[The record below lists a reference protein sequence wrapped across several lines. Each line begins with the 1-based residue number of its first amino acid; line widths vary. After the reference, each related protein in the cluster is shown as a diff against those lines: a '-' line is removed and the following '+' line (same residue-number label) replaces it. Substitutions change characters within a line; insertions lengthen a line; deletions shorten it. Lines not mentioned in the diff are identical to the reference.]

1 MTPSD
6 GMIDM
11 LRKIINWFSKKQQP
25 EPLQEKKLAGVL
37 DMLVKTEAYEISCS
51 DVGDAL
57 AEFAELHQQG
67 RDVKH
72 LMPLVHQHLEM
83 CPDCR
88 EEYEALMSAI
98 EAEEE
103 IYS

>member
-1 MTPSD
+1 
-6 GMIDM
+6 M

-25 EPLQEKKLAGVL
+25 ESFHEKRLTPLLE
-37 DMLVKTEAYEISCS
+37 MLVKTEAHEISCS

-57 AEFAELHQQG
+57 AEFAELHQRG
-67 RDVKH
+67 KNVKH